1 MLDGGGDDTNAKLII
16 TSGDATFSDDG
27 RKISGKGV
35 VRARLE
41 WNDDPNNKGIAV
53 SGVVINGVNSQE
65 ILNQSL
71 RKNLLELLTRI

>member
-1 MLDGGGDDTNAKLII
+1 MLDGRWWDDTNAKLII

-35 VRARLE
+35 IKARLE
-41 WNDDPNNKGIAV
+41 WNDDPNNKGVAV
-53 SGVVINGVNSQE
+53 EGVVINGVRLSK

-71 RKNLLELLTRI
+71 RKIF